1 MSEIKIETLSPIHIG
16 NGTFLQKGNDYI
28 VEEDYINVLS
38 LDKLGKII
46 GTDNTTGCFSGI
58 FITLLCKNWICV

>member
-28 VEEDYINVLS
+28 VEEDYIDVLS
-38 LDKLGKII
+38 LDKLGIII
-46 GTDNTTGCFSGI
+46 GYIHRSAHLIII
-58 FITLLCKNWICV
+58 FHYSSTS